1 MLEIYV
7 FNLAILVLWALV
19 FAVAIIGP
27 VYGYFLW
34 LEHRAA
40 VRGRVERLRRWAG

>member
-34 LEHRAA
+34 LEHRERAHRLLA
-40 VRGRVERLRRWAG
+40 RLGRWTA

>member
-7 FNLAILVLWALV
+7 FNLAILALWALV
-19 FAVAIIGP
+19 FAAAIIGP
-27 VYGYFLW
+27 VYAYFLW

-40 VRGRVERLRRWAG
+40 VRRRIARLRGWTA

>member
-1 MLEIYV
+1 MLDFYV
-7 FNLAILVLWALV
+7 FNLAILALWGLF

-40 VRGRVERLRRWAG
+40 VRRRIARLGRWAA

>member
-1 MLEIYV
+1 MLEDYLFGLV
-7 FNLAILVLWALV
+7 ILTLWGLF

-34 LEHRAA
+34 LEHR
-40 VRGRVERLRRWAG
+40 ERAHRLLARLGRWAA